1 APHDRTHTEHLKEI
15 LSDIAA
21 GVALRIVF
29 VANVDCR
36 STQVRR
42 HHGERLLRVLQ
53 VLVILSRG
61 NIAEPEV
68 IVLIARL
75 RIDQPDSHQLF
86 GMWKRQTAQ
95 RYGVYHGELRGGTAN
110 AQAEHE
116 HGQKTKRLLLQQKAQ
131 SDAHILSKRV

>member
-1 APHDRTHTEHLKEI
+1 MM
-15 LSDIAA
+15 AA
-21 GVALRIVF
+21 GVALRIVS

-53 VLVILSRG
+53 VLVILRRG

-110 AQAEHE
+110 AQAEHK
-116 HGQKTKRLLLQQKAQ
+116 HGQETKGFVLEQNTETD
-131 SDAHILSKRV
+131 SHILTK